1 MKTIMMS
8 RFGKFLLA
16 LCVMASFPVFAVSDD
31 LDELRGKP
39 TFGEWVLVRNDE
51 LRHIKT
57 YARHE
62 EGKRLRSFR
71 AEGLMDCSLDAM
83 ARVYTDVP
91 NMPRWYWETREAR
104 LLKKVSDREYY
115 YYMRFNAPLNLP
127 DRDAVFHAVIEP
139 YTAKR
144 GYMMITVKAVPDY
157 LPKKEGLVRVVA
169 QDLFAKFTP
178 VGKDKVQF
186 ETEGYVDPG
195 GNVPAWTINF
205 VQKRVPYLIMVS
217 LLRMSQM
224 KEYAEAT
231 TPAEYTFR
239 E

>member
-1 MKTIMMS
+1 MRQRWYWLFMVV
-8 RFGKFLLA
+8 FLLMGGHVRA
-16 LCVMASFPVFAVSDD
+16 ATDD
-31 LDELRGKP
+31 LDELREDGP
-39 TFGEWVLVRNDE
+39 PGQWVLVRHDE

-57 YARHE
+57 FARHE

-71 AEGLMDCSLDAM
+71 AEGLLDTSMDAL

-104 LLKKVSDREYY
+104 LLRKVSDREYY
-115 YYMRFNAPLNLP
+115 YYMRFNAPLSLP
-127 DRDAVFHAVIEP
+127 DRDAIFHAVIEP

-144 GYMMITVKAVPDY
+144 GFLQITVKAVPDF
-157 LPKKEGLVRVVA
+157 LPQKEGLVRVKA
-169 QDLFAKFTP
+169 QDLYARFTP
-178 VGKDKVQF
+178 AGKDKVQF

-224 KEYAEAT
+224 KDYTDAS
-231 TPAEYTFR
+231 TPPEFTLR

>member
-1 MKTIMMS
+1 MIS
-8 RFGKFLLA
+8 RVTLLLCGLLA
-16 LCVMASFPVFAVSDD
+16 CLSLPALAADD
-31 LDELRGKP
+31 GELNDLRTELTSP
-39 TFGEWVLVRNDE
+39 QWQLVRNDE

-57 YARHE
+57 YARLE

-71 AEGLMDCSLDAM
+71 AEGLMDASLDAM
-83 ARVYTDVP
+83 ARVYTDVD
-91 NMPRWYWETREAR
+91 NMPRWYWETREAK
-104 LLKKVSDREYY
+104 LLKKVSDREYI

-127 DRDAVFHAVIEP
+127 DRDAVFRAVIEP

-144 GYMMITVKAVPDY
+144 GYMQITVKALPDY
-157 LPKKEGLVRVVA
+157 LPPKEGLVRVVA

-178 VGKDKVQF
+178 VGKDKVFF

-195 GNVPAWTINF
+195 GKVPAWTINF

-217 LLRMSQM
+217 LLRMAQN
-224 KEYAEAT
+224 KEYAEASGPT
-231 TPAEYTFR
+231 AYTFR

>member
-1 MKTIMMS
+1 MIS
-8 RFGKFLLA
+8 RLALLLLGLLA
-16 LCVMASFPVFAVSDD
+16 CVSPTVFAAVEHDLDD
-31 LDELRGKP
+31 LRTEITSGQ
-39 TFGEWVLVRNDE
+39 WQLVRNDE

-71 AEGLMDCSLDAM
+71 AEGMLDTSLDAI
-83 ARVYTDVP
+83 ARVYTDVE

-104 LLKKVSDREYY
+104 LLRKVSDREYY

-157 LPKKEGLVRVVA
+157 LPPKAGLVRVVA

-178 VGKDKVQF
+178 VGKDKVFF

-195 GNVPAWTINF
+195 GKVPAWTINF

-217 LLRMSQM
+217 LLRMSQT
-224 KEYAEAT
+224 KEYTEAT
-231 TPAEYTFR
+231 GPTAYTFR